1 DAATVL
7 RLAPPA
13 AREAAALGAHREA
26 AAHFESALR
35 YATDAG
41 PAERAALLDAWS
53 YEVHLSGRIA
63 EAVHAREEALA
74 LWRQTGDRLREGD
87 ALRWLSRLAWFE
99 GRREDAATC
108 AAEAIRML
116 EPLGPG
122 HELAMAYSTRA
133 QLHILAEER
142 QLSAEWSDRAV
153 AMAEALNDP
162 DALVHALTNA
172 ACLEPGSA
180 RESQARAVRLAQEHG
195 LHEHALRA
203 CTWLISDAI
212 TEQDYPLAG
221 GFLADAIEYAE
232 ARDIDAFSYYLR
244 GWRAR
249 MYLEQ

>member
-1 DAATVL
+1 
-7 RLAPPA
+7 
-13 AREAAALGAHREA
+13 
-26 AAHFESALR
+26 
-35 YATDAG
+35 
-41 PAERAALLDAWS
+41 
-53 YEVHLSGRIA
+53 
-63 EAVHAREEALA
+63 
-74 LWRQTGDRLREGD
+74 
-87 ALRWLSRLAWFE
+87 
-99 GRREDAATC
+99 
-108 AAEAIRML
+108 
-116 EPLGPG
+116 
-122 HELAMAYSTRA
+122 
-133 QLHILAEER
+133 
-142 QLSAEWSDRAV
+142 V

-249 MYLEQ
+249 MYLEQGRLREAEAEAADVLRHENTSTVVRLPSLAALGAARTRLGFAGAQEVLDDALALAVATGEL